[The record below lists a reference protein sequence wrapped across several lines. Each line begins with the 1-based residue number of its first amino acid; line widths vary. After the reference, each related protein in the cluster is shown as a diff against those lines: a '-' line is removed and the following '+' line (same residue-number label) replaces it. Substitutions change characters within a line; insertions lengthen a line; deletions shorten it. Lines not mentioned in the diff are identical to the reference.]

1 MKENTNENF
10 IKNCFCDSSEQDFS
24 EWKIH
29 GYWPAKLNGIGCATF
44 DTLPVEQLKYIQ
56 HDLLEKWPNLRNAE
70 KSGKRCFHSGAELF
84 WAKNW
89 CEHGSVTKKFKNPA
103 DYFTEAIDVANKWD
117 LKTILKRGQIIPHV
131 ANTYTFTQIE
141 DAIQAGGRYQK
152 DKFFSIHCS

>member
-1 MKENTNENF
+1 M
-10 IKNCFCDSSEQDFS
+10 
-24 EWKIH
+24 
-29 GYWPAKLNGIGCATF
+29 NGIGCATF

-56 HDLLEKWPNLRNAE
+56 HDLLDKWPNLRNAE

-103 DYFTEAIDVANKWD
+103 DYFSEAIDVANKWD
-117 LKTILKRGQIIPHV
+117 LKTILKRGQITPHV